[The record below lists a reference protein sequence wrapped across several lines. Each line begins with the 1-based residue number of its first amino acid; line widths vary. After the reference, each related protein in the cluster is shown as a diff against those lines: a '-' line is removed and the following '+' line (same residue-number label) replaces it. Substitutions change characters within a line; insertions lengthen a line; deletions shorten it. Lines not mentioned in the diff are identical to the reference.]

1 MRYANSRPPT
11 TVRTPAPPRPAGHT
25 TGLRTPGDSMMKLQN
40 RVWKLP
46 RREDDEAAEEGIGRI
61 LALSDGVFAI
71 AITLLIIAIAIPATT
86 SDAGLSG
93 ALLRL
98 WPRYLAYVLSFLVIA
113 RFWVTHHLAFQLIA
127 RYDATLVWL
136 NLLLL
141 LLVAFLPF
149 PTAVLGEHIGSP
161 AAAVLYAISVG
172 LAGVASAAYWWY
184 ASGRGNLLRPDVGRA
199 RVRALRA
206 RGLSGPVFFGL
217 SLPIAAFA
225 PYAAE
230 VRWVLVFPLTR
241 VVFVWFSAEDHKQP
255 G

>member
-1 MRYANSRPPT
+1 MS
-11 TVRTPAPPRPAGHT
+11 
-25 TGLRTPGDSMMKLQN
+25 
-40 RVWKLP
+40 KLP
-46 RREDDEAAEEGIGRI
+46 DRMWRLPRQEDDEAAGDEGIGRI

-71 AITLLIIAIAIPATT
+71 AMTLLIIAIAIPATT
-86 SDAGLSG
+86 SDAGLPD

-113 RFWVTHHLAFQLIA
+113 RFWVTHHLAFRLIN

-141 LLVAFLPF
+141 MFVSFLPF
-149 PTAVLGEHIGSP
+149 PTAVLGEHQGSP
-161 AAAVLYAISVG
+161 AAAVLYGASVC
-172 LAGVASAAYWWY
+172 LAGAASAAYWWY
-184 ASGRGNLLRPDVGRA
+184 ASGRGRLLRPDVGRA

-206 RGLSGPVFFGL
+206 RGLTGPVLFAL
-217 SLPIAAFA
+217 TLPIAALV

-230 VRWVLVFPLTR
+230 AVWFLVFPLTR
-241 VVFVWFSAEDHKQP
+241 IVFVWFSAEERGQP